1 MGVNSLPKTATRQ
14 RRGCDL
20 NPGPSAPES
29 STLTTR
35 LPSHVV
41 SMYVVRFSSDKY
53 DHRHHLRRHPLAG
66 GVNVRLCSAV
76 ERVRAAS
83 VLAPRTR
90 AEATA
95 RSALKIRRA
104 SLELSSAQVYT
115 ARVAFKG
122 RKTGQLPS
130 GLHN

>member
-1 MGVNSLPKTATRQ
+1 MGVNSLPKTVTRQ
-14 RRGCDL
+14 RRGCYL

-29 STLTTR
+29 SMLTTR

-41 SMYVVRFSSDKY
+41 SMYVVRFSDKY
-53 DHRHHLRRHPLAG
+53 DHGHHLRRHPLVG

-115 ARVAFKG
+115 AMVAFKG
-122 RKTGQLPS
+122 RQTGQLPR